1 MNGKSGAPTALASL
15 FIPSLNLKGLLYSKY
30 GCGLTYISY
39 ILLVLA
45 LSDKQLRKLSIVTL
59 ASFYSP
65 LMWFIMNG
73 FLYARS
79 KDHDCLYSN
88 RGLYHVYD
96 VSKD

>member
-45 LSDKQLRKLSIVTL
+45 LSDKQHKKLLLSL
-59 ASFYSP
+59 
-65 LMWFIMNG
+65 
-73 FLYARS
+73 
-79 KDHDCLYSN
+79 
-88 RGLYHVYD
+88 LYH
-96 VSKD
+96 STLHLCGLL